1 MNKLLLIIIFASTFA
16 CVVSAQT
23 EQKSVCPTISV
34 SGGGIPTP
42 NEPITF
48 TALLGDGIEKY
59 NVKYKWTVNGGT
71 IIEGQGTT
79 QIKVLWQDFCD
90 KNVTATLQVI
100 GLPSYCPSMKSETGS
115 VSDCFTRPIQFDE
128 YGKLAFIKEKAK
140 LNTFANEFTKIK
152 NSNIYF
158 LIYLTNKQKRAEI
171 NLRTAK
177 IRKYLTETQKIAKDR
192 IFFVFSES
200 NIYLT
205 KVYLVPFSSEPP
217 MP

>member
-1 MNKLLLIIIFASTFA
+1 MNKILLIVIFVFTSASAVFA
-16 CVVSAQT
+16 QVK
-23 EQKSVCPTISV
+23 QKSVCPKISV
-34 SGGGIPTP
+34 SGSGVPTP
-42 NEPITF
+42 NEPVTF

-79 QIKVLWQDFCD
+79 QIKVSWRDLCD
-90 KNVTATLQVI
+90 KNVTATLEII
-100 GLPSYCPSMKSETGS
+100 GLPDYCPSMNSETGS
-115 VSDCFTRPIQFDE
+115 ISDCFSKPVQLDE
-128 YGKLAFIKEKAK
+128 YGKLPFIKEKAK
-140 LNTFANEFTKIK
+140 LNIISTESTDRE

-200 NIYLT
+200 NTYLT
-205 KVYLVPFSSEPP
+205 KIYLVPFSSEPP